1 MRLSLLI
8 YLASFFFLVGCVT
21 KAVQTEALLQ
31 QPLLIPQSKRI
42 SNVPFINQ
50 AVGHCGPATLTM
62 AMQWTGLAVDVNQIA
77 SQVYTPGAKG
87 SFQSDMISASR
98 RQGLMAIPINDLLSL
113 LTEVAAG
120 HPVIIFE
127 NLALSWLPQW
137 HYALVHGYDLQKQV
151 IIMHSGPDANYHW
164 DLAKFERSWMLGNYW
179 GLVVIPAG
187 ELSATGNE
195 LAHVTAAVGLE
206 KAQKN
211 TEAEKSYR
219 KILQKWPTS
228 LVALIG
234 LGNLV
239 FQKGQRNEAVQL
251 LRRATKAHPQ
261 SKAAWHNLAVAE
273 AN

>member
-1 MRLSLLI
+1 MRLSVILFLCSC
-8 YLASFFFLVGCVT
+8 LFLVGCVT
-21 KAVQTEALLQ
+21 KAVQTEALLT
-31 QPLLIPQSKRI
+31 QPLKIPKSSKI
-42 SNVPFINQ
+42 NNVPFIDQ

-62 AMQWTGLAVDVNQIA
+62 AMQWAGLPVDVNQIA
-77 SQVYTPGAKG
+77 PQVYTLGAKG
-87 SFQSDMISASR
+87 SFQSDMIGASR
-98 RQGLMAIPINDLLSL
+98 RQGLMAIPISSLSSL

-120 HPVIIFE
+120 HPVIVFE
-127 NLALSWLPQW
+127 NLAVSWLPQW

-164 DLAKFERSWMLGNYW
+164 DLSKFERSWMLGDYW
-179 GLVVIPAG
+179 GLVVLPAG
-187 ELSATGNE
+187 ELAATGNE

-211 TEAEKSYR
+211 AEAEKSYR

-239 FQKGQRNEAVQL
+239 FQKGQRSEAVQL
-251 LRRATKAHPQ
+251 LRQATKAHPQ